1 MVESDALCGW
11 CFSAMYVLRGGG
23 GVGTK
28 ELLAGTCRIAEV
40 LGIWLDTKE
49 RPVMGEEM

>member
-1 MVESDALCGW
+1 MD
-11 CFSAMYVLRGGG
+11 VLRGGG
-23 GVGTK
+23 GGGTK

-49 RPVMGEEM
+49 RLVMGE